1 MKHWAW
7 LDPQRKAKKLFVKEK
22 VSKWGVANWFYRG
35 LNGRFKWASVGF
47 TGVVIITKASLIF
60 QKMLFSP

>member
-22 VSKWGVANWFYRG
+22 VSKWGGANWFYRG